1 MMIFVDNDDDYVNH
15 EDVLMRMLMT
25 VVEMMILMIILIFQ
39 EVFNRLSQIT
49 GLEQGPPEVMIMH
62 I

>member
-1 MMIFVDNDDDYVNH
+1 MRIFVDDDDDYVNH

-39 EVFNRLSQIT
+39 EVFNQPNQIT